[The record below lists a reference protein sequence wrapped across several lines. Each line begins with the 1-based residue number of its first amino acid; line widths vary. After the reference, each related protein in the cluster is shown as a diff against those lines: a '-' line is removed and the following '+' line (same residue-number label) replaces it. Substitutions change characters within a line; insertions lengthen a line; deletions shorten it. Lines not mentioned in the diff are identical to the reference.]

1 MRAVTWAIVAML
13 LPRVLGAI
21 PTRTPRTGGVGDTLS
36 VAIVCHDLESV
47 EVTWG
52 PGSAHHG
59 LSANLSLEFRYGNQV
74 PQPCPHYFL
83 LDSVRAGCVLPMG
96 KGLLEVV
103 LREGGGAK
111 LFSRKK
117 KASAWLR
124 PRPPWNVTLSWVGDT
139 VAVSCPSHS
148 YPGLEYEV
156 QHRDDFDPEW
166 QSTSAPFC
174 NLTVGGLDPGRCYD
188 FRVRATPQDFYYGP
202 EARPSKWTGVAS
214 LQGVG
219 PTGSCTGPTLPRT
232 PGTPTPPL
240 ALACGL
246 AVALL
251 TLVLLLALL
260 RMRRVKE
267 ALLPGVPDP
276 RGSFPGLFEKHH
288 GNFQAWIADSQAAV
302 PTVPEQDKDDDV
314 IRPQTKG
321 VETQEED
328 DVIAPGSPCL
338 GGGALMSVGG
348 ASFLMGDSGYTTL

>member
-1 MRAVTWAIVAML
+1 
-13 LPRVLGAI
+13 
-21 PTRTPRTGGVGDTLS
+21 
-36 VAIVCHDLESV
+36 
-47 EVTWG
+47 
-52 PGSAHHG
+52 
-59 LSANLSLEFRYGNQV
+59 
-74 PQPCPHYFL
+74 
-83 LDSVRAGCVLPMG
+83 MG

-117 KASAWLR
+117 KASAWRECPGGGAWTVR

>member
-1 MRAVTWAIVAML
+1 MRAVAWAIAAML
-13 LPRVLGAI
+13 LLRLLGAI
-21 PTRTPRTGGVGDTLS
+21 PTRTPRTVGTGDNLAF
-36 VAIVCHDLESV
+36 AIVCRDLENV

-52 PGSAHHG
+52 PGPAHRG
-59 LSANLSLEFRYGNQV
+59 RPANLSLEFRYGDNT
-74 PQPCPHYFL
+74 PRPCPRYSL
-83 LDSVRAGCVLPMG
+83 QDRVTVGCVLPMG
-96 KGLLEVV
+96 AGLLEVV
-103 LREGGGAK
+103 VREGGGAK

-117 KASAWLR
+117 QAAAWLR

-139 VAVSCPSHS
+139 VAVSCPAHP

-166 QSTSAPFC
+166 QTTSAPLC

-202 EARPSKWTGVAS
+202 EARPSEWTVVPS

-219 PTGSCTGPTLPRT
+219 PVGSCTEVPRI
-232 PGTPTPPL
+232 PAPPF

-251 TLVLLLALL
+251 TLVLLLVLL

-302 PTVPEQDKDDDV
+302 PTPPEPDKDDDV

-321 VETQEED
+321 LEPQEEN
-328 DVIAPGSPCL
+328 DVTAPGSPCL
-338 GGGALMSVGG
+338 GGGDLMSVGG